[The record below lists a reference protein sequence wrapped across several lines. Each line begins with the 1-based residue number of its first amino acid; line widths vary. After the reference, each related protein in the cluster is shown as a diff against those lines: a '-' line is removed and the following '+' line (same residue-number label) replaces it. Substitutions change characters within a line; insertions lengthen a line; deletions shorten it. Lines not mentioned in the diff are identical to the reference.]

1 MKDSI
6 RYIKTTG
13 IYLIGNVLTKVI
25 SFFLLPIY
33 TRYLP
38 PADYG
43 TYDLNIAYITFL
55 SSILFLDI
63 WGGIMRFMFDYKKV
77 EEKAY
82 AVKAGMVIFSC
93 STLIYTIAV
102 IILGNLLGIDYKFWL
117 FMYGLLT
124 NIQQVF
130 GFVARGY
137 GKNKVFATS
146 GVIGSLVTIICNIV
160 FIVGLKGGYQY
171 LYIASCIGI
180 LVSCIM
186 LGYSVNFVD
195 ILLKSSLNKNL
206 LKEMTVYS
214 LPLSVNS
221 AAFWFLSSFN
231 KVLIS
236 YRLSTVENGMYAVAN
251 KFSSIIA
258 LFTQCFQMA
267 WQELTFSKAGNSK
280 EQMSRFYT
288 NAFNEYMKFMTLG
301 CMGVILGVK
310 IVFPIL
316 IDKSYADSENIVPIA
331 ILAALFSC
339 FSSFLG
345 SILST
350 LKRNRYIF
358 TTTLSGSIVN
368 VIIAVTCI
376 NFIGVHAA
384 NIALMFGYLVI
395 SIRRFQLINKYVEIK
410 MNWKL
415 LIGLLVET
423 IGICFIYIK
432 ASRIVNGIV
441 IIVLFCETV
450 ILYKNQLV
458 QICKR
463 GLKK

>member
-63 WGGIMRFMFDYKKV
+63 WGGIMRFMFDYKKA

-93 STLIYTIAV
+93 STLIYAIAV

-137 GKNKVFATS
+137 GQNRVFAFG
-146 GVIGSLVTIICNIV
+146 GVLGSFVTIICNII
-160 FIVGLKGGYQY
+160 FIVGMKGGYQY
-171 LYIASCIGI
+171 LYISSCIGLLVNIII
-180 LVSCIM
+180 LERSVHFFALMRSC
-186 LGYSVNFVD
+186 G
-195 ILLKSSLNKNL
+195 LNKTL
-206 LKEMTVYS
+206 LKEMTIYS
-214 LPLSVNS
+214 LPLSINS

-236 YRLSTVENGMYAVAN
+236 YKLTTVENGFYAVAN
-251 KFSSIIA
+251 RFSSVIT

-267 WQELTFSKAGNSK
+267 WQELTFSKAGSTKK
-280 EQMSRFYT
+280 EMEQFYT
-288 NAFNEYMKFMTLG
+288 HATNEYISFMSLG
-301 CMGVILGVK
+301 IMLVIPCIKVL
-310 IVFPIL
+310 FPYL
-316 IDKSYADSENIVPIA
+316 IDSAYSRAEGMVPLA
-331 ILAALFSC
+331 ILATLFSC
-339 FSSFLG
+339 ISSFMA
-345 SILST
+345 SIIST
-350 LKRNRYIF
+350 LKKNKYIF
-358 TTTLSGSIVN
+358 TTTVTGSIVN
-368 VIIAVTCI
+368 VILA
-376 NFIGVHAA
+376 FLLMDYLGVEAA
-384 NIALMFGYLVI
+384 NVSILFGYFMISVRRYQLIKKYINIKLNIKKCLFLCFQTSCICIIYWKATDIINGLVI
-395 SIRRFQLINKYVEIK
+395 IYVCC
-410 MNWKL
+410 L
-415 LIGLLVET
+415 
-423 IGICFIYIK
+423 FIVMYKEKIK
-432 ASRIVNGIV
+432 A
-441 IIVLFCETV
+441 
-450 ILYKNQLV
+450 ILGKV
-458 QICKR
+458 
-463 GLKK
+463 